1 MSGIGSRLNIRHRVL
16 LLSIIPMMLL
26 ATILGSYFIYSRLDD
41 NTNKLTERGQLMV
54 DLLASAAEFGVI
66 SGNQYQL
73 RILSQK
79 TRNSHA
85 EVLDILFYDEQFQ
98 LLHRSGQFDVD
109 LRPGSPALQSS
120 GEGERWT
127 FLSPIFSSSLLR
139 DNNPELNIH
148 DSPPERI
155 GWVAVVLSAQSN
167 IQARQ
172 EMLRNSLLLIG
183 LGLILTFILAS
194 RFGRRITQPIRS
206 LSQVVERLEAG
217 HLDTRAV
224 TTHSAGELGL
234 LARGINRMATRIQ
247 ASSLEQ
253 EQQIRRATRQL
264 ISTLRHLE
272 RQNEELTIA
281 RREADEA
288 NRAKDE
294 FLARMSHELR
304 TPLTSVV
311 GFSRLLEQ
319 TEQSAEQRHYC
330 SIINQTSSLLLSIID
345 DILDFSRLQSEA
357 IQLEQIPFEP
367 TACFR
372 NLLQMQAPMAQEKGL
387 KLIYELDPALPLALL
402 GDPTRIGQ
410 VLTNLLSNAIKFT
423 DRGEVRCQV
432 KARLQT
438 GNCTLHFRVQD
449 TGIGISKQQ
458 QKHLFRAFSQAD
470 NTISRRF
477 GGSGLGLVIA
487 HRLTQLMGGDIQL
500 DSIPGHGTC
509 VHLRLT
515 LPLTESTPPVSVPRP
530 ASSPGQATASYQLP
544 CRLRVLLAEDNE
556 FNRLLLNKVLSRAGA
571 DVLAART
578 GVEALQIF
586 RQQPVDMVLM
596 DVHMPQMDGISASR
610 ILRQQTASL
619 PIIALTANVMT
630 HEHEALLQAGVNEIL
645 LKPVDLSTL
654 FQIMS
659 RHCPTSEIGRPA
671 TDSCTS
677 QIPALLEQV
686 DTEVL
691 HLELQQ
697 QADAVLKAVSTRQIA
712 QVRTHTHQ
720 LLGLAGLYQLPELE
734 AVVAELHQA
743 AAAEDLKRCWYNS
756 YRLSRLIEN
765 SQYV

>member
-1 MSGIGSRLNIRHRVL
+1 MSGLGSKLSIRHRVL
-16 LLSIIPMMLL
+16 LLSIIPMLLL
-26 ATILGSYFIYSRLDD
+26 ATILGSYFIYTRLDD
-41 NTNKLTERGQLMV
+41 NTNKLIERGQLMV

-66 SGNQYQL
+66 SGNEYQL

-98 LLHRSGQFDVD
+98 LLHRSDQFAVN
-109 LRPGSPALQSS
+109 LRPDSPPLQSS
-120 GEGERWT
+120 GELWT
-127 FLSPIFSSSLLR
+127 FLSPIFSSSLLWE
-139 DNNPELNIH
+139 NNPELNIH
-148 DSPPERI
+148 VSPPEQI

-167 IQARQ
+167 IKARQ

-206 LSQVVERLEAG
+206 LSQVVKRLEAG
-217 HLDTRAV
+217 HLDTRAA
-224 TTHSAGELGL
+224 TAYSAGELGL
-234 LARGINRMATRIQ
+234 LARGINRLAARIQ

-253 EQQIRRATRQL
+253 ERQIQHATRQL
-264 ISTLRHLE
+264 TSTLRHLE

-281 RREADEA
+281 RREADKA
-288 NRAKDE
+288 NRSKDE

-319 TEQSAEQRHYC
+319 TEQTAEQRHYC

-367 TACFR
+367 SACFR

-387 KLIYELDPALPLALL
+387 RLTSELDPELPPALL

-410 VLTNLLSNAIKFT
+410 ILTNLLSNAIKFT
-423 DRGEVRCQV
+423 DRGEVRFQV
-432 KARLQT
+432 KTQRLADK
-438 GNCTLHFRVQD
+438 CTLYFRVQD
-449 TGIGISKQQ
+449 TGIGITRQQ
-458 QKHLFRAFSQAD
+458 QKHLFQAFSQAD

-487 HRLTQLMGGDIQL
+487 HRLTQLMGGEIRL
-500 DSIPGHGTC
+500 NSIPGRGTC

-515 LPLTESTPPVSVPRP
+515 LPLTEATPTVPAPHP
-530 ASSPGQATASYQLP
+530 AGSSGQATSGYQLP

-556 FNRLLLNKVLSRAGA
+556 FNRLLLNRVLTRAGA
-571 DVLAART
+571 DVIEART
-578 GVEALQIF
+578 GVEALQTF
-586 RQQPVDMVLM
+586 RQRPVDMVLM

-610 ILRQQTASL
+610 AIRQQTPSL

-630 HEHEALLQAGVNEIL
+630 HEHEALLQAGVNDIL

-654 FQIMS
+654 FRIMS
-659 RHCPTSEIGRPA
+659 RHCPAP
-671 TDSCTS
+671 DSAPETEADNTKAH
-677 QIPALLEQV
+677 IPALLEHI
-686 DTEVL
+686 DTEAL
-691 HLELQQ
+691 HTELQH
-697 QADAVLKAVSTRQIA
+697 QADALSQAVCNRQITTIRA
-712 QVRTHTHQ
+712 HAHQ
-720 LLGLAGLYQLPELE
+720 LLGLAALYQLPELE

-743 AAAEDLKRCWYNS
+743 AVAEDLRRCWKYS
-756 YRLSRLIEN
+756 HRLGRLIRN
-765 SQYV
+765 SQYI